1 MKKIFL
7 TTILSLTIIHTA
19 KAVDST
25 GCGLGSTIW
34 KGERGVA
41 PQVLAVTTNG
51 TSGSQT
57 LGIVTGTLGCDP
69 NGRITG
75 GTGKILG
82 FLANNLD
89 SFALDASKGE
99 GETINVIASIV
110 NQDVKKVQE
119 VITNNFDEL
128 FSGEDLQAVEVSQK
142 LAKLLNVA

>member
-1 MKKIFL
+1 MKKILL
-7 TTILSLTIIHTA
+7 TAILSLTVINTA

-25 GCGLGSTIW
+25 GCGLASTIW
-34 KGERGVA
+34 KGERGVV

-89 SFALDASKGE
+89 NFALDAAKGE

>member
-1 MKKIFL
+1 MKKILL
-7 TTILSLTIIHTA
+7 TAILSLTVINTA

-119 VITNNFDEL
+119 VITNNFNEL
-128 FSGEDLQAVEVSQK
+128 FSSEDLQAVEVSQK